1 MIERAV
7 FHVSV
12 EEMLC
17 ILTGMAARL
26 MRQREEPGVS
36 TAVILCLV
44 YRIAEC

>member
-17 ILTGMAARL
+17 INRNGSKTDETERKARGE
-26 MRQREEPGVS
+26 QSSDG
-36 TAVILCLV
+36 
-44 YRIAEC
+44 

>member
-17 ILTGMAARL
+17 ILTGTAARL
-26 MRQREEPGVS
+26 MRQRGKPGVS
-36 TAVILCLV
+36 RAAMV
-44 YRIAEC
+44 YRIVEC